1 MDSSKDIRQLASS
14 NESEIVEA
22 SHPVKIV
29 PKGWGEE
36 RWLVNI
42 PSYCAKILKL
52 NAGLRLSWHYHE
64 IKEETFIVLSGECY
78 VIYGT
83 DPRIEQANTLLL
95 TEGSRFHIPR
105 RLIHQLLAITDCE
118 ILEVSTTHHE
128 SDSYRITKGD

>member
-1 MDSSKDIRQLASS
+1 MGSSKDIHQRESS

-22 SHPVKIV
+22 SDPVKVV

-78 VIYGT
+78 VVYGS
-83 DPRIEQANTLLL
+83 DPRIELAEKLLL
-95 TEGSRFHIPR
+95 TKGSRFHIPPK
-105 RLIHQLLAITDCE
+105 LIHQLLAITDCE
-118 ILEVSTTHHE
+118 ILEVSTTHRD
-128 SDSYRITKGD
+128 SDSYRVIKGD

>member
-1 MDSSKDIRQLASS
+1 MDSSKDIRQLGSS

-22 SHPVKIV
+22 SDPVKIV

-42 PSYCAKILKL
+42 ASYCAKILQI
-52 NAGLRLSWHYHE
+52 NAGLRLSWHFHE

-78 VIYGT
+78 LIYGA
-83 DPRIEQANTLLL
+83 DPRIELAERLLL
-95 TEGSRFHIPR
+95 TKGSRFHIPP

-118 ILEVSTTHHE
+118 ILEVSTTHHD
-128 SDSYRITKGD
+128 SDSYRVIKGD

>member
-36 RWLVNI
+36 GWLVNI